1 MIVEYNSQLLEYLL
15 ENTKDKSKNNIKS
28 LLKNGQVLVNNK
40 VITQY
45 NYNLKKGQKIS
56 FNYNVDRGKSLNI
69 IYEDKNII
77 VIDKPHG
84 LLTIADAKEKENT
97 AYHTVREYLNKKK
110 KNSKVFVI
118 HRIDKDTSGIVM
130 FAKNEETKRLYQDSW
145 EDIVKLREYI
155 AIVSGTLDQKEGTIQ
170 TYLTENATG
179 LVYSTKKGGK
189 LAITKYK
196 VLKENKKYSMLQ
208 VDIETGRKNQIRV
221 HMKEI
226 GHPIIGDKKYGAPSS
241 PINRLALHASC
252 LKIINPITKEV
263 MTFKS
268 KPQNKFEN
276 LFKN

>member
-84 LLTIADAKEKENT
+84 LLTISDAKEKENT

-118 HRIDKDTSGIVM
+118 HRIDKDTSGIV
-130 FAKNEETKRLYQDSW
+130 
-145 EDIVKLREYI
+145 
-155 AIVSGTLDQKEGTIQ
+155 
-170 TYLTENATG
+170 
-179 LVYSTKKGGK
+179 
-189 LAITKYK
+189 
-196 VLKENKKYSMLQ
+196 
-208 VDIETGRKNQIRV
+208 
-221 HMKEI
+221 
-226 GHPIIGDKKYGAPSS
+226 
-241 PINRLALHASC
+241 
-252 LKIINPITKEV
+252 
-263 MTFKS
+263 
-268 KPQNKFEN
+268 
-276 LFKN
+276 